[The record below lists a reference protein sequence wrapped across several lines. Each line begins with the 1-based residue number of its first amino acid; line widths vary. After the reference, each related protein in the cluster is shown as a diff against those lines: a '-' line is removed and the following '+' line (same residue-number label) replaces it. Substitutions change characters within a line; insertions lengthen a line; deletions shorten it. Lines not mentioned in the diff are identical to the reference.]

1 MTAHYDPWLA
11 GKRVIVTAGG
21 TREPIDPVRYIG
33 NRSSGKMGHALA
45 IEARRAG
52 ALVTLITAAPRPPD
66 SPGLGVV
73 TVETANQMLTAVRD
87 HLGGAA
93 ALFMAA
99 AVADYRPV
107 NVAGRKI
114 KKDSGGLVL
123 RLTETVDI
131 LLSLRDDPLRK
142 GVVVVGFAAETDDLV
157 AHARTKLEAKGL
169 DVIVANDVSEPDTG
183 IGSDD
188 NAVTIITRDGNQRDI
203 PRAPKLEIAAAVVAA
218 VRPLLDPSQHCRP
231 IRTAEQR

>member
-1 MTAHYDPWLA
+1 MTPHEDQWLA
-11 GKRVIVTAGG
+11 GTRVIVTAGG

-52 ALVTLITAAPRPPD
+52 ALVTLITAAPNPPD
-66 SPGLGVV
+66 LPGIGVV
-73 TVETANQMLTAVRD
+73 TVETADQMLTAVRD

-107 NVAGRKI
+107 NVAGGKI
-114 KKDSGGLVL
+114 KKGSGGLVL
-123 RLTETVDI
+123 HLTETVDI
-131 LLSLRDDPLRK
+131 LSALRDDPLRR
-142 GVVVVGFAAETDDLV
+142 GVLVVGFAAETDDVL

-169 DVIVANDVSEPDTG
+169 DVIVANDVSAHGTG

-188 NAVTIITRDGNQRDI
+188 NAVTIIARDGGLRDI

-218 VRPLLDPSQHCRP
+218 VRPLLDPSQ
-231 IRTAEQR
+231 QRHPARIAQQG